1 MMLQEPQQSDYDLG
15 FELLGFRV
23 RVHWGFWI
31 AAAVLGW
38 NWSTGLAVF
47 GTAQGFDTPPAPVL
61 LLVWIAA
68 VFVSI
73 LVHELGHTLAFRY
86 YGHSSRILL
95 YHFGG
100 LAIPTSFGS
109 WNGARA
115 QRLGSVENLV
125 IAAAGPALQ
134 LALAAAV
141 IGLGVMLKVPMTI
154 LFFSIEGAP
163 QESITTYAVFDA
175 LLYPSVFWAILNL
188 APILPLDGGRIMQSI
203 LEILNVNRPSYSA
216 HVVSIGAAAVIG
228 LYFMSNGRPFAG
240 LMFLMFAG
248 SNWQA
253 MQYGGRG
260 Y

>member
-1 MMLQEPQQSDYDLG
+1 MLQEPQQSDYDLS

-38 NWSTGLAVF
+38 NWSNGLA
-47 GTAQGFDTPPAPVL
+47 GSARIIGIESPPAPVL

-73 LVHELGHTLAFRY
+73 LVHELGHTLAFRF

-115 QRLGSVENLV
+115 QRLGAVENLV

-134 LALAAAV
+134 LVLAAV
-141 IGLGVMLKVPMTI
+141 VVGLGIMLKVPMSV
-154 LFFSIEGAP
+154 LFFSFEGTP
-163 QESITTYAVFDA
+163 QESLTTYAVFDA
-175 LLYPSVFWAILNL
+175 LLYPSVFWALLNL

-203 LEILNVNRPSYSA
+203 LQIMNVNRPNYAA
-216 HVVSIGAAAVIG
+216 HIVSIGAAAVIG
-228 LYFMSNGRPFAG
+228 LYFMSNGQPFAG

-253 MQYGGRG
+253 LQYGGG
-260 Y
+260 AY